1 MVRESDRV
9 KKKAF
14 KNRAQTLLL
23 EWNKVICKSELLTW
37 RRRSIR
43 FGVIWR
49 RGLSCLAKMTRGQNI
64 LYLSLLIRQWES
76 RWTWLEAVYKV
87 LLFLNNPQT
96 MRYSCFVNFPCSLAY
111 LRMHAFLCIDKKD
124 TLRKNLDISPNY
136 SFKSNSV
143 FLGLIG
149 MHCTTSK

>member
-43 FGVIWR
+43 FGVI
-49 RGLSCLAKMTRGQNI
+49 
-64 LYLSLLIRQWES
+64 
-76 RWTWLEAVYKV
+76 
-87 LLFLNNPQT
+87 
-96 MRYSCFVNFPCSLAY
+96 
-111 LRMHAFLCIDKKD
+111 
-124 TLRKNLDISPNY
+124 
-136 SFKSNSV
+136 
-143 FLGLIG
+143 
-149 MHCTTSK
+149 